1 MNVQRDNLITYNNQK
16 FIYNCSPGAL
26 KIKGTAS
33 SIYPI
38 PPGYQGLLPGGYIY
52 PPGSGGLTS
61 WGIYISPRKSAYHF
75 LGDIYIAQEML
86 AKREVKL
93 LPFLPAQ
100 LKKYGEEASQR
111 SEAELEERLNV
122 IALYY

>member
-1 MNVQRDNLITYNNQK
+1 MSKGYGIH
-16 FIYNCSPGAL
+16 ICSPGAL

-33 SIYPI
+33 GIYPI

-75 LGDIYIAQEML
+75 LGIYIYRPGNAGKKGGETTPIPPRTVK
-86 AKREVKL
+86 KRTGRRLHNEVK
-93 LPFLPAQ
+93 PN
-100 LKKYGEEASQR
+100 LKS
-111 SEAELEERLNV
+111 V
-122 IALYY
+122 

>member
-1 MNVQRDNLITYNNQK
+1 MTIIT
-16 FIYNCSPGAL
+16 FCSPGAL

-33 SIYPI
+33 GIYPI

-111 SEAELEERLNV
+111 GEAELEERLNV